1 MIGFWVSKFIA
12 EVLIG
17 FGVILACVL
26 IGLWVNKK

>member
-26 IGLWVNKK
+26 IAWWVNRK